1 MFREN
6 AKEAELDG
14 FPLPEQKTLFYGM
27 SLLFYVADY
36 FSFALD
42 PRENGI
48 GHADGTLYN
57 ASELLDQMRQV
68 NSFSWEYY
76 RLQ

>member
-1 MFREN
+1 MFREK
-6 AKEAELDG
+6 AKEAELDR
-14 FPLPEQKTLFYGM
+14 FQLPGQKTLFYGM

-42 PRENGI
+42 PRENGV

-57 ASELLDQMRQV
+57 ASELFDQMKQV
-68 NSFSWEYY
+68 NSFSW
-76 RLQ
+76 R

>member
-1 MFREN
+1 MFREK
-6 AKEAELDG
+6 AKKAELDR
-14 FPLPEQKTLFYGM
+14 FQLPGQKTLFYGM

-42 PRENGI
+42 PRENGV

-57 ASELLDQMRQV
+57 ASELFDQMKQV
-68 NSFSWEYY
+68 NSFSW
-76 RLQ
+76 R

>member
-1 MFREN
+1 MFGEK
-6 AKEAELDG
+6 AKEAELDR

-42 PRENGI
+42 PRENRI
-48 GHADGTLYN
+48 GNADGTLYN
-57 ASELLDQMRQV
+57 ASELLDQMKQV

-76 RLQ
+76 RSQ